1 MESIFNHIYL
11 NIQKN
16 GKLKENFT
24 LDEYRTHT
32 ATNLNF
38 EDGAE
43 DGIIITHGTSKPSKK
58 IIKEINT
65 IIEKI
70 NEENT
75 WQVFEKLEKCFD
87 KYEKKQIKILPYI
100 EPIIDEMTKNI
111 CDFKISIITILKLG
125 INIILATNNIEMMK
139 LGLTIFQLMNVS
151 DFKLIPEFIEKIA
164 LCEEF
169 TLYAVGP
176 ILLWK
181 NANDVIFRLAKKTNG
196 WGKIFLVE
204 NLQPTTENIKEWL
217 ITNGCS
223 NNVNLGYLAKTVA
236 DKVDLINVLHREN
249 LNRTELLGISDI
261 MTGLLDEDN
270 PHVGIEAIEN
280 STELIESYLEHFK
293 NVMDDI
299 YFYHVPVLISRYI
312 FFKENKTEEEEYI
325 FEKIRML
332 IESKQSLNTLK
343 KSILQGSQE
352 ERNLAI
358 EVSSIDSNIP
368 LGEEIYNI
376 YKKDPFN
383 NYFAFSYLLKFEE
396 WHEKAIRLMQK
407 SQDFKAHYELPE
419 PILFSNDEYYTNL
432 LDIIKVL
439 KFFPFAC
446 SDIVAAGLMTKIM
459 STRKEA
465 LNTILEW
472 KKISKKEI
480 NNFPEVIV
488 DALKKLQK
496 TEIIKSYKKIINELL
511 NISEDLK
518 KYVDP
523 KVLIRDED
531 DNQNIDLF
539 SEKLDDLFEYK
550 VISRGINYFKEDMI
564 CSSIH
569 YNNKYITYVQGS
581 DFETEYEVEIE
592 MKGTTIK
599 KMKCNCP
606 YEGNCKH
613 EYASILYLREKLK

>member
-1 MESIFNHIYL
+1 M
-11 NIQKN
+11 
-16 GKLKENFT
+16 
-24 LDEYRTHT
+24 
-32 ATNLNF
+32 
-38 EDGAE
+38 
-43 DGIIITHGTSKPSKK
+43 
-58 IIKEINT
+58 
-65 IIEKI
+65 
-70 NEENT
+70 
-75 WQVFEKLEKCFD
+75 
-87 KYEKKQIKILPYI
+87 
-100 EPIIDEMTKNI
+100 
-111 CDFKISIITILKLG
+111 
-125 INIILATNNIEMMK
+125 ATNNIEMMK

-223 NNVNLGYLAKTVA
+223 NNVNLGCLAKTVA
-236 DKVDLINVLHREN
+236 DKVDLIKVLHREN

-293 NVMDDI
+293 KVMDDI